1 MQGED
6 RDVKFIQI
14 ESQTQE
20 KDKNYILHILRIHN
34 TVNLY
39 TICKGED
46 KATKQIVLNIFFIYV
61 QSFL

>member
-20 KDKNYILHILRIHN
+20 KDKNCILHILRIHN
-34 TVNLY
+34 SVHLY
-39 TICKGED
+39 TICKRED
-46 KATKQIVLNIFFIYV
+46 KATK
-61 QSFL
+61 